1 MSAYGSDLAT
11 DWPPCPHFISECL
24 PIFRCSVRIRIEH
37 GRFFPPKMS
46 ALRSNLSQHKAGSF
60 RDKRKYPYMAGKVT
74 SRLKK
79 GVTLFTEFCKR
90 QYWMRGFWFLPC
102 FKFPK
107 VCYKNGKRI
116 SDNGDKH
123 GGRET
128 CGAW

>member
-1 MSAYGSDLAT
+1 MDRTS
-11 DWPPCPHFISECL
+11 L
-24 PIFRCSVRIRIEH
+24 PTGLHVRILYRSVCPFSAVLSAF
-37 GRFFPPKMS
+37 GSNMDDFFTPKMS